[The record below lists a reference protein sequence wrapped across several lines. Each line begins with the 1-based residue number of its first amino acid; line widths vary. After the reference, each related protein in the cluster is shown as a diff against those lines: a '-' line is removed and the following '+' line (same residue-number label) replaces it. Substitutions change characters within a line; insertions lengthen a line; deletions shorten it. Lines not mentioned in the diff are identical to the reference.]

1 MKLINS
7 KVEIIPQE
15 PGLLGVYKQI
25 ELGGR
30 TAYKSEDRITEDSA
44 KAFVDML
51 IGRGHTAP
59 LEQGTIYLK
68 ITYDVSARGSYLD
81 SGIENY
87 VTNPYSKVVFDNGC
101 DYRTAYIT
109 TNARVIYE
117 HGWQDDLK
125 YLCEPTKY
133 HERRITARFTCS
145 RSIGNELVRHRTF
158 SFVQESTRYC
168 NYSKDKFNNN
178 LTFIIPT
185 WSNLPEGQYNDLRYD
200 YCIDRTIIAI
210 DCANYSFEECDHLPK
225 NNRLDNINYEL
236 IESYYT
242 AEQDYLVSVN
252 SRGLTPQQAREMLP
266 LGLKTEV
273 VMTGFESDWVEF
285 FKLRCDVA
293 AHPDMQKLA
302 NELKQKMSD
311 AAK

>member
-30 TAYKSEDRITEDSA
+30 TAYKSEDRITKDSA
-44 KAFVDML
+44 KAFADML

-168 NYSKDKFNNN
+168 NYGKNKFGNS

-185 WSNLPEGQYNDLRYD
+185 
-200 YCIDRTIIAI
+200 
-210 DCANYSFEECDHLPK
+210 
-225 NNRLDNINYEL
+225 
-236 IESYYT
+236 
-242 AEQDYLVSVN
+242 
-252 SRGLTPQQAREMLP
+252 
-266 LGLKTEV
+266 
-273 VMTGFESDWVEF
+273 
-285 FKLRCDVA
+285 
-293 AHPDMQKLA
+293 
-302 NELKQKMSD
+302 
-311 AAK
+311 